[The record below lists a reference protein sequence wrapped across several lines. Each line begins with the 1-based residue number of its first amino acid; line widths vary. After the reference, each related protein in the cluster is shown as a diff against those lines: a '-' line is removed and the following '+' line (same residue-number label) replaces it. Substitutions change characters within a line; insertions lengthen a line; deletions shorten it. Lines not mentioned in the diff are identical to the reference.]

1 MMMMMMMMMNI
12 ITCGMVERPCELIR
26 RDGILKALR
35 MVKKLVLQELY
46 WKCLWL
52 SKIVMWNG

>member
-1 MMMMMMMMMNI
+1 MMMMMMMNI